1 MVPLKSAAV
10 ICLVY
15 FTIFVNSDRK
25 SICNTVLKKL
35 DNMESLC
42 QGTSVRNVSSRRMP
56 TVLWTFT
63 NCSWN
68 ILGLSYLAVI
78 EFAFVG
84 YEEFC
89 SSPRVFSTEAED
101 SEKHFWH
108 FPNCQLETEVF
119 GDYLRNYRR
128 VNEPGWFWF
137 NFKNKETNKESFEKK
152 HCVTTSC
159 RGKWKELTSLRIA
172 FSKRLRQYFPR
183 ERNNYLLRHETCSVF
198 HDILENF

>member
-35 DNMESLC
+35 DNMESPC

-56 TVLWTFT
+56 AVLWTFT

-119 GDYLRNYRR
+119 RDYLRNYSEQISASSKPYDYKARKWR
-128 VNEPGWFWF
+128 ISHQRNFWYWPWPHIIMACYQ
-137 NFKNKETNKESFEKK
+137 KSCSSLGLPTLKK
-152 HCVTTSC
+152 LS
-159 RGKWKELTSLRIA
+159 RMI
-172 FSKRLRQYFPR
+172 R
-183 ERNNYLLRHETCSVF
+183 ERE
-198 HDILENF
+198 